1 VQRSFNQE
9 SFDGLRMEEIHW
21 VIIPGSLTLL
31 QQNPPVLNW
40 QCQLTQVDLYN
51 GRTLVVVLDVVVM
64 VVIV

>member
-1 VQRSFNQE
+1 
-9 SFDGLRMEEIHW
+9 MEEIHW